1 MMFHVEHKIKTL
13 FRRGFFLFCIAMIAV
28 SCITPRHTVEINDYI
43 LLDNGKEILGKEK
56 GLTAFMFENNPRKI
70 PFQQFVADKY
80 DIGSYH
86 DISYSVTIDGNRYK
100 VFVYEN
106 SDVEKYFDISEFMVS
121 NVETDAN
128 IIGSRAKFIALSMV
142 TASNED
148 CLAESSLF
156 RNIAIKHLKQL
167 KDEYLNN

>member
-1 MMFHVEHKIKTL
+1 MF
-13 FRRGFFLFCIAMIAV
+13 AV

-43 LLDNGKEILGKEK
+43 LLENGIEILGKEK

-80 DIGSYH
+80 NVGSYH
-86 DISYSVTIDGNRYK
+86 DVNYWVTINGNRYK

-106 SDVEKYFDISEFMVS
+106 SDIEKYFDISEFMVT
-121 NVETDAN
+121 NVETEVN
-128 IIGSRAKFIALSMV
+128 IVGSKAKFIALSM
-142 TASNED
+142 TDASNED
-148 CLAESSLF
+148 CLGENSLF
-156 RNIAIKHLKQL
+156 RSIAIKHLKQL

>member
-13 FRRGFFLFCIAMIAV
+13 FRRGFFLFCIVTFAV

-43 LLDNGKEILGKEK
+43 LLNNGKEILGKEK
-56 GLTAFMFENNPRKI
+56 GLTAFMFENNQRKI

-80 DIGSYH
+80 DVGSYH
-86 DISYSVTIDGNRYK
+86 DISYWVTIDGNRYK

-121 NVETDAN
+121 NVETEAN
-128 IIGSRAKFIALSMV
+128 IIGSKAKFIALSMV

-148 CLAESSLF
+148 CLAENSLF
-156 RNIAIKHLKQL
+156 RNIAIQYLKQL

>member
-13 FRRGFFLFCIAMIAV
+13 FRRGFFLFCIVMFAA

-43 LLDNGKEILGKEK
+43 LLNNGKEILGKEK

-70 PFQQFVADKY
+70 PFQQFVANKY
-80 DIGSYH
+80 DVGSYH
-86 DISYSVTIDGNRYK
+86 DVSYWVTIDGNRYK

-128 IIGSRAKFIALSMV
+128 IIGSRAKFIALSMIN
-142 TASNED
+142 ASNED
-148 CLAESSLF
+148 CLAENSLF
-156 RNIAIKHLKQL
+156 RNVAIQYLKQL
-167 KDEYLNN
+167 KDEYLK